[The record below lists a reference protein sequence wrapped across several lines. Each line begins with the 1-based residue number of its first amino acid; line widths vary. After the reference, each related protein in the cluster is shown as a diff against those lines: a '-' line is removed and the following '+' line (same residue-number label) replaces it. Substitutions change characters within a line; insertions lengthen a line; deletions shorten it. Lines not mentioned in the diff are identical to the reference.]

1 MKFAIWDKL
10 QPRAG
15 VSHTQLYHEH
25 LQEVSIAEKC
35 GFDHFWF
42 FEHHVSPNSPIP
54 SPNLMVAAASVMT
67 SRIRLGNMVNV
78 LPYRDPLLVAE
89 EAAMLDVLSGG
100 RLDVGV
106 GRGLKPTEF
115 EVFCLSQADSRAMF
129 EESIEV
135 IRRIWA
141 DETFEHRG
149 THYSVAKKTPLSPP
163 LVQRPTPRLWISA
176 QSEESLR
183 WAAERDLMFGQID
196 SLIEDCRRD
205 CERYHEIQA
214 AAGHGFAQRLFLT
227 REVYV
232 AETDEKARAEAYEY
246 LLADWDLWNRYKQF
260 ARDGRLPAGYEAWAK
275 RAPLLSSLSFEDLIE
290 QGVVLVGSPA
300 TVAEGIRRHQEQ
312 LELAVLVCVMQLA
325 HMPHEM
331 VRKSM
336 EMFAAE
342 VMPHFTDPAAGERG
356 HVPAGAGEGGT
367 GAHAFG

>member
-10 QPRAG
+10 QPRTNI
-15 VSHTQLYHEH
+15 SHTDLYRQH
-25 LQEVSIAEKC
+25 LEEVRIAEQC

-54 SPNLMVAAASVMT
+54 SPNLMVAAAAVMT

-100 RLDVGV
+100 RLDVGI

-115 EVFCLSQADSRAMF
+115 EAFCLSQADSRSMF
-129 EESIEV
+129 EESIDV
-135 IRRIWA
+135 IGRIWA
-141 DETFEHRG
+141 DETFEHHG
-149 THYSVAKKTPLSPP
+149 AHYNVAKKTPLSPP

-205 CERYHEIQA
+205 CDLYHQVQA
-214 AAGHGFAQRLFLT
+214 AAGHKFSQRLFLT

-246 LLADWDLWNRYKQF
+246 LLADWDLWSRYKQF
-260 ARDGRLPAGYEAWAK
+260 ARDGKLPAGYEAWTK
-275 RAPLLSSLSFEDLIE
+275 RAPLLSSLSFEDLIDR
-290 QGVVLVGSPA
+290 GVVLVGSPQ
-300 TVAEGIRRHQEQ
+300 TVIDGIRRHQEQ

-325 HMPHEM
+325 HMPHAM

-342 VMPHFTDPAAGERG
+342 VMPHFSAPAA
-356 HVPAGAGEGGT
+356 AMKKEGRV
-367 GAHAFG
+367 HA